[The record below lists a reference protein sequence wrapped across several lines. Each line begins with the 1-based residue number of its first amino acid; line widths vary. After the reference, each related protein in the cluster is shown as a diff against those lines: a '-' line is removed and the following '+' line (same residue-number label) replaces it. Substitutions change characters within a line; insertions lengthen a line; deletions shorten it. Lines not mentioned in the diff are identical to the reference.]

1 MQIKAVS
8 REGKSDDSG
17 EKRQLC
23 LHNLPRKARED
34 ETQNIV
40 GALA

>member
-1 MQIKAVS
+1 MIQE
-8 REGKSDDSG
+8 RRDSSVY
-17 EKRQLC
+17 
-23 LHNLPRKARED
+23 NLPRKARED